1 MSGRQ
6 RPVDAVPT
14 DRTIKHV
21 QNLEAPGRHMQH
33 RLDHARILMYSH
45 DSFGLGHLRR
55 CRKIAHALVDRFKGL
70 TVLVL
75 SGSPIIGSFDFKA
88 RVDFVRIPGIIK
100 LYNGEYTPLNLH
112 IDLSQTLA
120 IRESIIRH
128 TAKAFDPHIMLIDKE
143 PMGLHAEA
151 EPTLRMLKQR
161 GALNI
166 LGLRDVMDEP
176 NQLRAEWHKKG
187 LMPRINELFDEVW
200 VYGPVS
206 FGNPLDG
213 LALNEQLNGRMHYT
227 GFLHDT
233 GGDGFIPSDWEQPA
247 TPYLL
252 VTAGGGG
259 DGAKLMDNVLR
270 AYESGADLM
279 RAEIVYGPFMSA
291 EDKASLN
298 TRIDRL
304 GGHVSARAF
313 EPHIE
318 PLMHFASGVVAMGG
332 YNTFCEILSH
342 DKPALIAPRTQ
353 PRQEQRV
360 RATIAAS
367 QGILKVLDLDNPDT
381 DALIHALQDL
391 PKQPPPSNAGIDDLM
406 TGLDRMAERV
416 LHHLG

>member
-1 MSGRQ
+1 
-6 RPVDAVPT
+6 
-14 DRTIKHV
+14 
-21 QNLEAPGRHMQH
+21 MQH
-33 RLDHARILMYSH
+33 RLDHVRILMYSH

-88 RVDFVRIPGIIK
+88 RVDFVRIPGVIK
-100 LYNGEYTPLNLH
+100 LYNGEYTPLSLH
-112 IDLSQTLA
+112 VDLSQTLA
-120 IRESIIRH
+120 IRESIIRN
-128 TAKAFDPHIMLIDKE
+128 TAQAFDPHIMLIDKE

-161 GALNI
+161 GTLNI

-176 NQLRAEWHKKG
+176 NQLRQEWRKKD
-187 LMPRINELFDEVW
+187 LMPRVNELFDEIW
-200 VYGPVS
+200 VYGPAS
-206 FGNPLDG
+206 FGNPLEG
-213 LALNEQLNGRMHYT
+213 LPLNEQLNDRMHYT
-227 GFLHDT
+227 GFLRDT
-233 GGDGFIPSDWEQPA
+233 GDGFTPSDWERPQ

-270 AYESGADLM
+270 AYESGAELM
-279 RAEIVYGPFMSA
+279 RAEMLYGPFMSA
-291 EDKASLN
+291 EAKAALN
-298 TRIDRL
+298 ARIDRL
-304 GGHVSARAF
+304 DGKIAARAF

-342 DKPALIAPRTQ
+342 DKPALIAPRTR
-353 PRQEQRV
+353 PRQEQQV
-360 RATIAAS
+360 RAAIAAS
-367 QGILKVLDLDNPDT
+367 QGILNVIDLDNPDLDT
-381 DALIHALQDL
+381 LIRTLQTL
-391 PKQPPPSNAGIDDLM
+391 PQQPPPSDAGINDLM